1 MDAERLPGWQCDVC
15 VVNTDGRRTPM
26 SCSTGQGGLAGLC
39 LDPRFLGFVL
49 PSMADFNL
57 YLLGVIKHNLSIKAF
72 GEFCESF

>member
-1 MDAERLPGWQCDVC
+1 
-15 VVNTDGRRTPM
+15 M